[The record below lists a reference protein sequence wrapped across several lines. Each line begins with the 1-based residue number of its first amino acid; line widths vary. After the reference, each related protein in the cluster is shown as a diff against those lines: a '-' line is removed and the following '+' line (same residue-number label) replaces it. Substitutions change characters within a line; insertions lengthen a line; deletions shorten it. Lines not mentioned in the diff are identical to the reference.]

1 MRDTFKK
8 LPEKKQTQI
17 LDAAAHVFARKGY
30 YAANVSDICKRAGI
44 SNGALYKY
52 FKNKE
57 EVFATALNRTVDIF
71 ETTLGKHVPAR
82 KSIFDVLYD
91 VLGDV
96 IGFTSKHPDYISI
109 YLEIG
114 SPSMKHFSKMLSH
127 RLEEPARDFWL
138 YLVEGGKK
146 RGEIEKKVNS
156 RMAAYSVD
164 NHVMTFMFSCVS
176 PHWLRRFDSY
186 FAQDGEDMGIEEKR
200 KITIRSLKRLLT

>member
-17 LDAAAHVFARKGY
+17 LDAAAHVFARKGD
-30 YAANVSDICKRAGI
+30 YAANVSDICKRARI

-57 EVFATALNRTVDIF
+57 DVFATALNTTVDLF
-71 ETTLGKHVPAR
+71 ETTLAKYVPIKR
-82 KSIFDVLYD
+82 SIYDVLYD

-96 IGFTSKHPDYISI
+96 IDFTSNHPDYISI
-109 YLEIG
+109 YVELG
-114 SPSMKHFSKMLSH
+114 APSMKHFSQLLSH
-127 RLEEPARDFWL
+127 RLEEPPRDFWT
-138 YLVEGGKK
+138 YLVDQGKR
-146 RGEIEKKVNS
+146 RGEIDKKLS
-156 RMAAYSVD
+156 GRMGAYSVD

-186 FAQDGEDMGIEEKR
+186 FAKDGEDMGLEEKR
-200 KITIRSLKRLLT
+200 KMTIRSLKRLLT